1 MKPVHMLTM
10 LATVGTGAVL
20 SAFPA
25 FAEDQSVIEE
35 IIVTAQK
42 RDQALKDVPMSISAV
57 TAEDVATMGAV
68 DLSELQTTVPS
79 LTVTSLGGVSESITI
94 RAVSPPGSLLPVVG
108 RYIDEMTVNAETTG
122 YGIDFP
128 LVDIERVEVL
138 KGPQGTLYGEGSIG
152 GTVRY
157 ITRGPTPGEVDGA
170 MEVSARTVDRG
181 SEGVR
186 AFAAGNVPM
195 GSDVFGLR
203 LAGYWEEGP
212 GWVDNRFGG
221 KNDNTRDRWF
231 VRAKARLQPAENFRA
246 DLLYQH
252 YENEQPTINF
262 SHLDFT
268 SDYFIPFPNEIN
280 YDIANL
286 VLNWDAGPFEVTSS
300 TGYQHRTIFNSLDIS
315 GFKPFV
321 ELLFPGTTDLAPVF
335 GNPQAVAS
343 PITAIGYSLDQV
355 VETFSQEVRANVRL
369 SEVFQLTAGGFYKDS
384 KHLAPLFTEYFP
396 DPNVPVPEA
405 LGGDLNIYTESW
417 AIFGELTAVFDR
429 LEAIA
434 GIRYYEDTRDST
446 NIVSQFGAPIGVVDT
461 VDNDKVALRF
471 VLKYSF
477 DEYLMAYAS
486 YSDGFRSGGIQ
497 FFDLELFGIGENTFD
512 PEELATW
519 EIGAK
524 GTLGEGRLDFDVAAF
539 LTKYRNVQVY
549 APNPLGLQAF
559 NNGGRAEV
567 KGVEV
572 AATLNLT
579 DDFFLRATYGFNDSE
594 YTRPG
599 TTHLKGDP
607 MDGVPEY
614 TLSLSADYRFEWWG
628 DVGGHARV
636 DYFYQDEQIT
646 SLRGFGYA
654 EERVTTEG
662 IKTLNVR
669 LGWTLQNWS
678 LYVFGENLT
687 NEEQQLGVPLAT
699 VLEYVLQQ
707 PRTIGL
713 TARMHF

>member
-1 MKPVHMLTM
+1 MNTVRILTL
-10 LATVGTGAVL
+10 LATLIAGA
-20 SAFPA
+20 AFPVSA
-25 FAEDQSVIEE
+25 TFAEEEEVIEE

-42 RDQALKDVPMSISAV
+42 RDQSLKEVPMAVSAV
-57 TAEDVATMGAV
+57 TAEDVAAMGAV
-68 DLSELQTTVPS
+68 NLSEIQTSIPS
-79 LTVTSLGGVSESITI
+79 LTVSTLGGVAETI
-94 RAVSPPGSLLPVVG
+94 RIRAISPPGSLLPTVG
-108 RYIDEMTVNAETTG
+108 RYIDEMTVNIETTG

-157 ITRGPTPGEVDGA
+157 ITRGPTPGEVDGV
-170 MEVSARTVDRG
+170 MEVSGRTVDRG
-181 SEGVR
+181 SEGIR
-186 AFAAGNVPM
+186 GFAAGNLPM
-195 GSDVFGLR
+195 GSEVFGLR

-221 KNDNTRDRWF
+221 KNDNTLDRWM
-231 VRAKARLQPAENFRA
+231 VRAKARLQPAESFRA

-252 YENEQPTINF
+252 YESKLPTLGYSN
-262 SHLDFT
+262 LDFT
-268 SDYFIPFPNEIN
+268 SNYFIPFPNEVN
-280 YDIANL
+280 YEVANL
-286 VLNWDAGPFEVTSS
+286 VLRWDRGPVEVTSS
-300 TGYQHRTIFNSLDIS
+300 TGYQNRTIFNSLDIS

-321 ELLFPGTTDLAPVF
+321 ELLFPGTTDLAPLF
-335 GNPQAVAS
+335 GNPQTVAD

-369 SEVFQLTAGGFYKDS
+369 GETFHLTAGGFYKDS
-384 KHLAPLFTEYFP
+384 KHLAPLFTDYHP

-405 LGGDLNIYTESW
+405 LGGELKIYTESW
-417 AIFGELTAVFDR
+417 AVFGELTAVFDR

-477 DEYLMAYAS
+477 ADDLMAYAS

-512 PEELATW
+512 PEELTTW
-519 EIGAK
+519 EVGAK
-524 GTLGEGRLDFDVAAF
+524 GTLGDGRLDFDVAGF
-539 LTKYRNVQVY
+539 VTKYKNVQVY

-579 DDFFLRATYGFNDSE
+579 DGFFLRATYGLNDGK

-599 TTHLKGDP
+599 TTHIEGDP

-614 TLSLSADYRFEWWG
+614 TLSFSADYRFEWWG
-628 DVGGHARV
+628 GVGGHARM

-646 SLRGFGYA
+646 SVRGFGYA
-654 EERVTTEG
+654 EERVTSEG
-662 IKTLNVR
+662 QKSLNAR

-687 NEEQQLGVPLAT
+687 NEEQQLGVPIAT
-699 VLEYVLQQ
+699 LLEYVLQQ
-707 PRTIGL
+707 PRTVGV
-713 TARMHF
+713 TARLQF